1 VSFAGLF
8 LSLVLSV
15 SKKKKKKKEGYAES
29 NCAMVGFKV
38 WNDLEN
44 EM

>member
-8 LSLVLSV
+8 LSLALSV
-15 SKKKKKKKEGYAES
+15 SKKKKKKKEGSES

-38 WNDLEN
+38 WNELEN